1 LDDRNLCCFVL
12 RSKTA
17 GANVYKKQHIIEQ
30 NGQWFDSF
38 DWFDTSIKLSAG
50 KLTTGMLKTGSLT
63 IYGRRKTDDGGQKT
77 EEWMTD
83 DGREKIDEKQ
93 TTNVEHPT

>member
-1 LDDRNLCCFVL
+1 VSHLDD
-12 RSKTA
+12 KTLDNGSPRRFAKQNEAA
-17 GANVYKKQHIIEQ
+17 GADVYKKQHIIEQ

-38 DWFDTSIKLSAG
+38 DYAQDRFACHLR
-50 KLTTGMLKTGSLT
+50 TTED
-63 IYGRRKTDDGGQKT
+63 RRRRTDDGRQKT

-83 DGREKIDEKQ
+83 DGRENIDEKQ

>member
-1 LDDRNLCCFVL
+1 
-12 RSKTA
+12 
-17 GANVYKKQHIIEQ
+17 
-30 NGQWFDSF
+30 
-38 DWFDTSIKLSAG
+38 
-50 KLTTGMLKTGSLT
+50 MLKTGSLA
-63 IYGRRKTDDGGQKT
+63 IYGRRKTDDGRQTTEDRRRKTDDGGQTTKDRRRKTEGGGQKT